1 MFKKSII
8 FAFLLF
14 PTLSFA
20 TPILPFPPEPP
31 ILDIDVNVAY
41 NGDDDDVWFNVKGD
55 DDDVW
60 FNVKGD
66 DDDVWLNIK

>member
-8 FAFLLF
+8 FISLLF
-14 PTLSFA
+14 PILSFA

-31 ILDIDVNVAY
+31 ILSIDLNIAY
-41 NGDDDDVWFNVKGD
+41 NGDDDDVWFQVK
-55 DDDVW
+55 
-60 FNVKGD
+60 NGD

>member
-41 NGDDDDVWFNVKGD
+41 NGDDDD
-55 DDDVW
+55 
-60 FNVKGD
+60 
-66 DDDVWLNIK
+66 DVWLNIK